1 MRKELAFLIKR
12 QTTLTKLSARGS
24 VFDRKNEDEMD
35 WNDVCVELEK
45 KKKIKKEKNKERKK
59 SCHHGS
65 WRGENNPPGH

>member
-1 MRKELAFLIKR
+1 MAFLIKR

-45 KKKIKKEKNKERKK
+45 KKKIKKEKNPAIMDLGGGKNK
-59 SCHHGS
+59 
-65 WRGENNPPGH
+65 PPGH